1 MAHLLNLNNK
11 KTEFP
16 NNLNEDV
23 DSKQS
28 HQDKDTSGSTT
39 LDSKKMSS
47 SEKSAQKKVP
57 IIIPKLKI
65 HSPLA
70 MKIPISPRAL
80 KSPKRNPEER
90 KQLPEKEEEFINI
103 EEIKKNF
110 AEEWSAQNEQDL
122 DVDNKKN
129 DNSISKAS
137 EIIKK
142 NESSVELNSASSNA
156 HIPETFIMVRRATI
170 TFPSPRTLNKNSRSD
185 ENEYFS
191 SKISSSSSTF
201 STPPASPTAHRL
213 SELEK
218 NQYLSIHQKLRTCC
232 TRRKKT
238 RPFKR

>member
-47 SEKSAQKKVP
+47 SEKSAQKKIP

-80 KSPKRNPEER
+80 KSPKRNPEEK
-90 KQLPEKEEEFINI
+90 KQLPEKKEEFIDI

-129 DNSISKAS
+129 DNSISTAS

-142 NESSVELNSASSNA
+142 MN
-156 HIPETFIMVRRATI
+156 R
-170 TFPSPRTLNKNSRSD
+170 
-185 ENEYFS
+185 
-191 SKISSSSSTF
+191 
-201 STPPASPTAHRL
+201 RL
-213 SELEK
+213 SSIVHPQMRIFRKHLSWSGEPLLLFQVLER
-218 NQYLSIHQKLRTCC
+218 SIKIAEVMKMNISVQKFHHLHQRFLHRQLPPP
-232 TRRKKT
+232 RIG
-238 RPFKR
+238 

>member
-47 SEKSAQKKVP
+47 SEKSAQKKIP

-80 KSPKRNPEER
+80 KSPKRNPEEK
-90 KQLPEKEEEFINI
+90 KQLPEKEEEFIDI
-103 EEIKKNF
+103 EEIKKT
-110 AEEWSAQNEQDL
+110 SQ
-122 DVDNKKN
+122 KN
-129 DNSISKAS
+129 GQLRMSRIWML
-137 EIIKK
+137 IIKK
-142 NESSVELNSASSNA
+142 
-156 HIPETFIMVRRATI
+156 MTI
-170 TFPSPRTLNKNSRSD
+170 QFL
-185 ENEYFS
+185 
-191 SKISSSSSTF
+191 
-201 STPPASPTAHRL
+201 
-213 SELEK
+213 
-218 NQYLSIHQKLRTCC
+218 QHQKL
-232 TRRKKT
+232 
-238 RPFKR
+238 